1 MDTIRNQSEGMEIRA
16 TDASGN
22 QQSIAHVGY
31 TIRPGKGF
39 NVNLDVFNADMV
51 AENADMVKENV
62 NAFFAEAMA
71 KAAATGIPVGE

>member
-22 QQSIAHVGY
+22 QQCIAHVGC
-31 TIRPGKGF
+31 TIRPGKGLSI
-39 NVNLDVFNADMV
+39 NIDVFNADMV
-51 AENADMVKENV
+51 HANADMVKESV
-62 NAFFAEAMA
+62 NAFIAEAMV